1 MNCPTCEKELQSKV
15 VGEVQI
21 DECSGC
27 KGIWFDKDELRQVK
41 DQGQPDLNW
50 MDFEL
55 WKHED
60 LFGVSAKPLKCPVC
74 NLYMIAINYDK
85 TKVEIDH
92 CIKCGGTWLD
102 VGELEKI
109 IAVLEDELNSN
120 SVSGYVKAVL
130 GEAKELLTGPEGF
143 ISEWKDL
150 ATVLRMLQLRVFVE
164 NPTLTQTLTDMQK
177 YSPFT

>member
-1 MNCPTCEKELQSKV
+1 MNCPTCRKELQSKL

-21 DECSGC
+21 DECLGC

-41 DQGQPDLNW
+41 DQAEPDSNW
-50 MDFEL
+50 MQFEL

-60 LFGVSAKPLKCPVC
+60 LFRVSAKPLKCPVC
-74 NLYMIAINYDK
+74 ILDMVAINYD
-85 TKVEIDH
+85 TTNVEIDH

-102 VGELEKI
+102 GGELEKI
-109 IAVLEDELNSN
+109 IAVLEDELNSK
-120 SVSGYVKAVL
+120 SVSEYVKSTL

-150 ATVLRMLQLRVFVE
+150 ATVLQMLELRVFVE
-164 NPTLTQTLTDMQK
+164 NPALTQRLIEMQK
-177 YSPFT
+177 FGPFT